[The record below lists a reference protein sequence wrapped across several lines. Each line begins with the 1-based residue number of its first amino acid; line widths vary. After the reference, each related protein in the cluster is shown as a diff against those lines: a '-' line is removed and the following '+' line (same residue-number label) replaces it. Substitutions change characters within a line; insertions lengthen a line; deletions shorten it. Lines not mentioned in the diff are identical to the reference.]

1 MRPYNHPVGVRLIT
15 KNRLW
20 ILLGLL
26 VFLNAAL
33 SFSLPHCPT
42 LTAIGDLSQ
51 CALISVALGYFLKIT
66 RHSEH
71 RQRFFWGFF
80 SLGCGLWLVVQYLW
94 TFFEVWLGQEVPNPF
109 VGDIALFLHLVPM
122 MAALAVRPDREPTET
137 GSQLGRFDF
146 AMLLL
151 WWLYLYLFVVI
162 PWQYVS
168 PDVVNYGRTFDVLY
182 LLEHFVF
189 LICLTAVWL
198 QSRGTWKTIY
208 GHLLGAGTLYA
219 GSSIA
224 ASFAI
229 DLHKY
234 YTGSIYDIPLL
245 GAMAWF
251 AAVPTIAGQATVKAE
266 SPDTRTPSTAW
277 IAALALLATISLPLM
292 AAWALSES
300 GIPPQVRYFRI
311 ALTLLTMIAMA
322 TVTWIK
328 QRRLDKQLA
337 QAYRDLREDS
347 LTDLLTGARNRRFFT
362 TTIDNDAKQA
372 IRAYSA
378 PAASGPLRN
387 QDLAFYLIDAD
398 SFKDVNDRLGHDA
411 GDELLIQ
418 IAQRIARA
426 IRYSDVL
433 IRWGGDEFLVLSRY
447 TDRTDSVSL
456 AARVLSALDEP
467 FQLTSGASVRSTC
480 SIGWAIFPWF
490 VHQPD
495 AVPYD
500 EVLRLADSALY
511 EAKKAGRNRGVGM
524 LPTLEQLQIK
534 AGELGTKE
542 ARLAEQLGATMIRVE
557 PTPASDQLQ
566 SHSAAFHA
574 HHS

>member
-1 MRPYNHPVGVRLIT
+1 MGVRLIT
-15 KNRLW
+15 KKKPW
-20 ILLGLL
+20 IFLGLL

-33 SFSLPHCPT
+33 SFSLPHCRT

-51 CALISVALGYFLKIT
+51 CLLISVALVYLERVT
-66 RHSEH
+66 RGSEH
-71 RQRFFWGFF
+71 RQRAFWTFFCFGF
-80 SLGCGLWLVVQYLW
+80 GLWLVVQCLW
-94 TFFEVWLGQEVPNPF
+94 TFFEVWLSQDVPNPF

-122 MAALAVRPDREPTET
+122 MAALAVRPDRERSES

-151 WWLYLYLFVVI
+151 WWFYLYLFVVI

-168 PDVVNYGRTFDVLY
+168 PDISIYGRTFDLLY

-189 LICLTAVWL
+189 LTCLTAVWL
-198 QSRGTWKTIY
+198 QSRGAWKIIY
-208 GHLLGAGTLYA
+208 GHLLGAATLYA

-229 DLHKY
+229 DYHKY

-245 GAMAWF
+245 SAMAWF
-251 AAVPTIAGQATVKAE
+251 AAVPIIAGRTTVKAE
-266 SPDTRTPSTAW
+266 NLDARTPSTAW
-277 IAALALLATISLPLM
+277 IATLAMLATISLPLM

-300 GIPPQVRYFRI
+300 GTPPQVRYFRI

-347 LTDLLTGARNRRFFT
+347 LTDLLTGVRNRRFFT

-372 IRAYSA
+372 VRAYSA
-378 PAASGPLRN
+378 PASSGPLRN

-398 SFKDVNDRLGHDA
+398 SFKDVNDRFGHDA
-411 GDELLIQ
+411 GDELLVQ
-418 IAQRIARA
+418 MAHRIARA

-456 AARVLSALDEP
+456 AARVLSALGDEP
-467 FQLTSGASVRSTC
+467 FRLTCGASIRSTC
-480 SIGWAIFPWF
+480 SIGWAVFPWF
-490 VHQPD
+490 VNQPD
-495 AVPYD
+495 AVPYE

-524 LPTLEQLQIK
+524 LPTLEQLKIK

-542 ARLAEQLGATMIRVE
+542 ARLAETLGAQMITVE
-557 PTPASDQLQ
+557 PQLASDQPPSQL
-566 SHSAAFHA
+566 AAFHA